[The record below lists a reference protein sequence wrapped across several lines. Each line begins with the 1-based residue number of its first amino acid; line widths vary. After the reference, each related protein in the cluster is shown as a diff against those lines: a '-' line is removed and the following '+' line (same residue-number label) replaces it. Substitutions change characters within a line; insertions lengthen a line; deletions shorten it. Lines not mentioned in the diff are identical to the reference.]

1 MHAKTDNFIVLYFHL
16 LGKNKKLTNIE
27 YKKRVAEK
35 NRHKNDVCDEIKT
48 IELTNKG
55 NTIKFVLTSSRID
68 NLNCF
73 QGGFNMS

>member
-16 LGKNKKLTNIE
+16 LGKKQEINEYWVQKKSSGE
-27 YKKRVAEK
+27 